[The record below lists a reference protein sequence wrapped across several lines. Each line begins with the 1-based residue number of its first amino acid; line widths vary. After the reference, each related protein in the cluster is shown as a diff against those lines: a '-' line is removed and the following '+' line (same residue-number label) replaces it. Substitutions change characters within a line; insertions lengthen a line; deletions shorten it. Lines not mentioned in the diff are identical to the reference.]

1 MLGPAAT
8 TRRCVRSALA
18 AAAQTAGVE
27 RFVYTFFAGVE
38 WSPIRK
44 RNDALASAR
53 EMTVPAGLVGALV
66 SCALLAAC
74 SGGERGQVAAP
85 DVPDSVRVT
94 SPAFSDGDRLPT
106 RFTCDGEGAVPP
118 LRWSGGPEDPAAWAV
133 VVDDPDAPG
142 GTFVHWVVLDLPPQ
156 VQALTGGTVP
166 DPAVEPPNSSGDPG
180 YTPACPPE
188 GRHRYR
194 FAVYALSR
202 PTGLTAD
209 AGLEEALT
217 AVSSR
222 SVARGRLVATYERH

>member
-27 RFVYTFFAGVE
+27 RFVYMFFAGVE

-74 SGGERGQVAAP
+74 GGGERGQVAAP

-94 SPAFSDGDRLPT
+94 SPACSDGDGFRLAT
-106 RFTCDGEGAVPP
+106 ADWEGAVPP
-118 LRWSGGPEDPAAWAV
+118 LRCPEARR
-133 VVDDPDAPG
+133 
-142 GTFVHWVVLDLPPQ
+142 
-156 VQALTGGTVP
+156 
-166 DPAVEPPNSSGDPG
+166 
-180 YTPACPPE
+180 TP
-188 GRHRYR
+188 R
-194 FAVYALSR
+194 
-202 PTGLTAD
+202 
-209 AGLEEALT
+209 
-217 AVSSR
+217 
-222 SVARGRLVATYERH
+222 RGRW